1 MLKKINFFLKCG
13 LSVVGRGFFLGL
25 RSGDGG
31 AGGRLPDEG
40 VTAGVT
46 RTGLYSD
53 FIRSGAIAAKLTM
66 SIRRKEQG
74 ISQTD
79 LAKRLGI
86 HKNVL
91 GRYERNE
98 VLPSVEVARR
108 IADILDVSL
117 DFLTGKVDVEV
128 DKTAQRRI
136 LEVSSFDEDDRGHVF
151 SVIDAFI
158 AKRKIQSIL

>member
-1 MLKKINFFLKCG
+1 MDFGSI
-13 LSVVGRGFFLGL
+13 VVEL
-25 RSGDGG
+25 
-31 AGGRLPDEG
+31 
-40 VTAGVT
+40 
-46 RTGLYSD
+46 
-53 FIRSGAIAAKLTM
+53 
-66 SIRRKEQG
+66 RKEQG

-79 LAKRLGI
+79 LAKQLGI

-98 VLPSVEVARR
+98 VLPSIEIARK

-117 DFLTGKVDVEV
+117 DYLTGKADVQM
-128 DKTAQRRI
+128 DKTTRKRI
-136 LEVSSFDEDDRGHVF
+136 LEVSKFEENDKDHIF

>member
-1 MLKKINFFLKCG
+1 MDFGSI
-13 LSVVGRGFFLGL
+13 VVGL
-25 RSGDGG
+25 
-31 AGGRLPDEG
+31 
-40 VTAGVT
+40 
-46 RTGLYSD
+46 
-53 FIRSGAIAAKLTM
+53 
-66 SIRRKEQG
+66 RKEQG

-79 LAKRLGI
+79 LASRLGI

-98 VLPSVEVARR
+98 VLPSIEIARK

-117 DFLTGKVDVEV
+117 DYLVGKADVQM
-128 DKTAQRRI
+128 DKNTRERI
-136 LEVSSFDEDDRGHVF
+136 LEVSKFGEEDKEHIF

>member
-1 MLKKINFFLKCG
+1 MNFGNLV
-13 LSVVGRGFFLGL
+13 SEL
-25 RSGDGG
+25 R
-31 AGGRLPDEG
+31 
-40 VTAGVT
+40 
-46 RTGLYSD
+46 
-53 FIRSGAIAAKLTM
+53 KQ
-66 SIRRKEQG
+66 KG

-79 LAKRLGI
+79 LASQLGI

-98 VLPSVEVARR
+98 VYPSIDIARK

-117 DFLTGKVDVEV
+117 DFLTGKQEV
-128 DKTAQRRI
+128 QIDKNTSNRI
-136 LEVSSFDEDDRGHVF
+136 LEVTKFEEQDRLHIF

>member
-1 MLKKINFFLKCG
+1 MDFGSIVVELRKK
-13 LSVVGRGFFLGL
+13 
-25 RSGDGG
+25 
-31 AGGRLPDEG
+31 
-40 VTAGVT
+40 
-46 RTGLYSD
+46 
-53 FIRSGAIAAKLTM
+53 
-66 SIRRKEQG
+66 QG

-79 LAKRLGI
+79 LASQLGI

-98 VLPSVEVARR
+98 VLPSVEIARK

-117 DFLTGKVDVEV
+117 DYLTGKADVQM
-128 DKTAQRRI
+128 DKTTRERI
-136 LEVSSFDEDDRGHVF
+136 LEVSKFEEDDRLHIF

>member
-1 MLKKINFFLKCG
+1 MEFGSIVVELRKKK
-13 LSVVGRGFFLGL
+13 
-25 RSGDGG
+25 
-31 AGGRLPDEG
+31 
-40 VTAGVT
+40 
-46 RTGLYSD
+46 
-53 FIRSGAIAAKLTM
+53 
-66 SIRRKEQG
+66 G

-79 LAKRLGI
+79 LAKELGI

-98 VLPSVEVARR
+98 VLPSIEIARK

-117 DFLTGKVDVEV
+117 DYLTGKADIQM
-128 DKTAQRRI
+128 DKLTRKRI
-136 LEVSSFDEDDRGHVF
+136 LEVSKFEETDRNHIF

>member
-1 MLKKINFFLKCG
+1 MDFGSIVAATRKDKK
-13 LSVVGRGFFLGL
+13 
-25 RSGDGG
+25 
-31 AGGRLPDEG
+31 
-40 VTAGVT
+40 
-46 RTGLYSD
+46 
-53 FIRSGAIAAKLTM
+53 
-66 SIRRKEQG
+66 

-79 LAKRLGI
+79 LASQLGI

-98 VLPSVEVARR
+98 VFPSVDIARK

-117 DFLTGKVDVEV
+117 DYLTGRTETII
-128 DKTAQRRI
+128 DKDTHNRI
-136 LEVSSFDEDDRGHVF
+136 LEVSKFEEKDREHIF

>member
-1 MLKKINFFLKCG
+1 MDFGSI
-13 LSVVGRGFFLGL
+13 VVEL
-25 RSGDGG
+25 
-31 AGGRLPDEG
+31 
-40 VTAGVT
+40 
-46 RTGLYSD
+46 
-53 FIRSGAIAAKLTM
+53 
-66 SIRRKEQG
+66 RKEQG

-79 LAKRLGI
+79 LASQLGI

-98 VLPSVEVARR
+98 VLPSIETARK

-117 DFLTGKVDVEV
+117 DYLTGKADVQM
-128 DKTAQRRI
+128 DKNTRKRI
-136 LEVSSFDEDDRGHVF
+136 LEVSKFEDTDKEHIF